1 MVTNCTAE
9 RSFSKMKIIKN
20 RLRTSMTHE
29 RLSNLAIMSIE
40 NDILRQLDFNEVIDE
55 FASKKVRKVC
65 IGTTVI

>member
-1 MVTNCTAE
+1 
-9 RSFSKMKIIKN
+9 
-20 RLRTSMTHE
+20 MTHE

-65 IGTTVI
+65 IGATVI